1 MNPVAITKAGTDEIG
16 AVIDVLVLAFSA
28 DPVTRHLWPDAHT
41 FLASFPRFARA
52 FGGRAFEHG
61 AAHRAEEGGG
71 AALWLPPGV
80 EPDQQALADL
90 IESTVA
96 PAARDGVYGTLE
108 QMAVYHPTAAHW
120 YLPMIG
126 VDPARHGQGVG
137 SALLKHALRVVDEA
151 RLPAFLESSNPK
163 NVPLYER
170 HGFEVMGEIQAG
182 DFPTLWPM
190 LRAAR

>member
-1 MNPVAITKAGTDEIG
+1 MSPAAILKAGTDEIE
-16 AVIDVLVLAFSA
+16 ATVDVLALAFSA
-28 DPVTRHLWPDAHT
+28 DPAMRYLWPDAHA
-41 FLASFPRFARA
+41 FLASFPRLARA

-61 AAHRAEEGGG
+61 AAYRAENGEG

-80 EPDQQALADL
+80 EPDQEALGEI

-96 PAARDGVYGTLE
+96 PAARDEAYGTLE
-108 QMAVYHPTAAHW
+108 QMAAYHPTTTHW

-126 VDPARHGQGVG
+126 VDPARQGQGVG
-137 SALLKHALRVVDEA
+137 SALLKHVLREVDA
-151 RLPAFLESSNPK
+151 AGLPAYLESSNAK

-170 HGFEVMGEIQAG
+170 HGFEVMGQIQAG
-182 DFPTLWPM
+182 GFPTLWPM